1 MKTII
6 IPFNLKTA
14 KLVELNIIS
23 GSLITRDGR
32 DVKISCLNPLEYPRP
47 VICEIKG
54 VIEETLTLMN
64 SYYTV
69 TVNGKRDFFGIESDP
84 LDLFI
89 KLNVMDGEKKD
100 CRLPHIC

>member
-14 KLVELNIIS
+14 DLVELNIIS
-23 GSLITRDGR
+23 GSIISRDGR
-32 DVKISCLNPLEYPRP
+32 DVKILCLNPLEYPFP
-47 VICEIKG
+47 VVCEFTS
-54 VIEETLTLMN
+54 VNEEALTLMK

-69 TVNGKRDFFGIESDP
+69 TVKGKRDFFGIEDDP

-89 KLNVMDGEKKD
+89 KLNVADGKKN
-100 CRLPHIC
+100 